1 MVTTSFQY
9 PQLLYVKSIQEA
21 TQLPNGSW
29 SDETELWT
37 LTAACREE
45 TNGRG
50 TMINTV
56 DGRALAFSSLIQ
68 LPKGTQ
74 KIDEGTLI
82 AVSNKSIDQDQMS
95 DPDYIAEAKK
105 EGVIIAAGQILKC
118 DAGRLHTRIWI

>member
-9 PQLLYVKSIQEA
+9 PHLLYVKSIQEA
-21 TQLPNGSW
+21 TRLPNGSW
-29 SDETELWT
+29 SDETELWA

-50 TMINTV
+50 TMINAV

-74 KIDEGTLI
+74 RIDEGTLI
-82 AVSNKSIDQDQMS
+82 TISKEVLSQSQFDDS
-95 DPDYIAEAKK
+95 DYINEAKK
-105 EGVIIAAGQILKC
+105 KGVIIAAGQILKC